1 MELICEISTY
11 FEIKGKTTLDV
22 TSFFVTSHKGFRYEI
37 RDDYG
42 TIKGNDLKD
51 TGELLNQL
59 TITYRFL
66 KRLYEREWEEFVG
79 HKDNVE
85 SELTIRTEYPVLK
98 RWIERG
104 VIC

>member
-1 MELICEISTY
+1 MELLCEISTY
-11 FEIKGKTTLDV
+11 FEIKSNRTLDV
-22 TSFFVTSHKGFRYEI
+22 TSFFVSSDNGFRYEI

-42 TIKGNDLKD
+42 TIKGSDLKS

-66 KRLYEREWEEFVG
+66 KRLYEREWEELVG
-79 HKDNVE
+79 HKDDVE
-85 SELTIRTEYPVLK
+85 SELTIRTKDKALK
-98 RWIERG
+98 RWIERS